1 VTTHS
6 FRAALLFGLLLVV
19 SGQAQRRPPDA
30 PPRGGQEP
38 LPGLLQRT
46 PRKAAADADELQKKL
61 VERYNEAV
69 REVANLMRLSRG
81 PASASDA
88 SLIDAVRRLVE
99 ADLELADKRDNRLA
113 LLKEYVDYLK
123 RAEQETELLL
133 RAGGARG
140 TSETDLARIRN
151 ARLSAEIRLLRAQ
164 RDKSDHP

>member
-6 FRAALLFGLLLVV
+6 FRAALLLVGLLASSV
-19 SGQAQRRPPDA
+19 QAQRRPADA
-30 PPRGGQEP
+30 TRGGPEP

-46 PRKAAADADELQKKL
+46 PRKAASDADELQKKL
-61 VERYNEAV
+61 VERYNETV

-99 ADLELADKRDNRLA
+99 AEMDLADKRDNRLA

-123 RAEQETELLL
+123 RAEQETDLLL

-140 TSETDLARIRN
+140 TSDSDLSRIRY
-151 ARLSAEIRLLRAQ
+151 ARLTAEIRLLRAQ
-164 RDKSDHP
+164 RDKSDQP